1 MLVKC
6 IVYSELIIGLRAV
19 SIYMCFDIISIELM
33 FGYRANTI
41 IVIITYNYGISDV
54 QMFVQYQTTLF
65 SYIIPNESWFISKIL
80 Y

>member
-33 FGYRANTI
+33 FLRLYSI
-41 IVIITYNYGISDV
+41 I
-54 QMFVQYQTTLF
+54 LF
-65 SYIIPNESWFISKIL
+65 
-80 Y
+80 